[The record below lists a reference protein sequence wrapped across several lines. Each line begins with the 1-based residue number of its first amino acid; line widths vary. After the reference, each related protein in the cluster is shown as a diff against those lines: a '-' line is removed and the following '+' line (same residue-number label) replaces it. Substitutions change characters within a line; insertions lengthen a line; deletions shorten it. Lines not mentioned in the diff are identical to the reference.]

1 MKKGW
6 REVKEMYQTIHLTSG
21 LSNISFG
28 VPVRKYRPGIS
39 YAGNERR
46 DGKRNSSPDQKTYR
60 VCLTL

>member
-28 VPVRKYRPGIS
+28 VPVRKYKPGIS
-39 YAGNERR
+39 YTGNERR
-46 DGKRNSSPDQKTYR
+46 NGKRNS
-60 VCLTL
+60 